1 MKRTLILLDGPIDP
15 QLPSIQAVARIL
27 GPAHLAQL
35 SEVPGLEPYQ
45 YVMICAVSESGSRVI
60 SYIFNHL
67 NDFSIRPT
75 GLIHWSEE
83 NDPGWLPDAAALIG
97 CQSKQMAIIPPSA
110 PLSAFID
117 FAAEL
122 RSRVSLSMIDI
133 DDDELK
139 IVIEDFLSK
148 HTTCALATVYQG
160 RVRSTPLEYRY
171 DSGHMYFLSEGG
183 DKFAGVL
190 NNGNTAIS
198 VFEPFHGFD
207 NLAGL
212 QCWGRAR
219 SPDLKS
225 EAYRRVLEK
234 WRLTPQQIAA
244 LPDPLYAIDVSLEE
258 AVFLW
263 SGFAEKGFDSRQ
275 MYRF

>member
-1 MKRTLILLDGPIDP
+1 MKRTLILLDEAIDP

-27 GPAHLAQL
+27 GPAHLARL
-35 SEVPGLEPYQ
+35 SEAPDLQPYQ
-45 YVMICAVSESGSRVI
+45 HVIICAASDSGPLVLN
-60 SYIFNHL
+60 YIFDHL
-67 NDFSIRPT
+67 NDFSRRPT
-75 GLIHWSEE
+75 GLIHWSEDNE
-83 NDPGWLPDAAALIG
+83 PGWLPDAAALIG

-117 FAAEL
+117 FAAAL
-122 RSRVSLSMIDI
+122 RSRESLSAVEI

-139 IVIEDFLSK
+139 TLVEAFLNK

-171 DSGHMYFLSEGG
+171 DSGHVYLLSEGG
-183 DKFAGVL
+183 EKFAGVL
-190 NNGNTAIS
+190 NNGNAALS

-207 NLAGL
+207 QLAGL
-212 QCWGRAR
+212 QCRGRAR

-225 EAYRRVLEK
+225 EAYRRVLDK
-234 WRLTPQQIAA
+234 WELSPQQTAA
-244 LPDPLYAIDVSLEE
+244 IPDPLYAIDVALEE

-263 SGFAEKGFDSRQ
+263 SGFVEKGFNTRQ
-275 MYRF
+275 VYRF